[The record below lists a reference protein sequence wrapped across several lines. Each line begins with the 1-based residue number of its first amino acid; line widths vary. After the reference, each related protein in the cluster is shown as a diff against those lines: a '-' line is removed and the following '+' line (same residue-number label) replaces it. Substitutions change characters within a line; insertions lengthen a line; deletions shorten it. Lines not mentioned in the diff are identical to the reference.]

1 MKARRTIQLVSQN
14 VVLWMALLLFLS
26 GGTQAMASE
35 ISSPIIKLP
44 EPRYDGKVSVEKAMY
59 LRRSIRSYKPEPL
72 SLNNISQLLWAAQG
86 KTSPRGY
93 RTTPS
98 AGALYPLE
106 VYLFAFD
113 VTGLAEGVY
122 QYFPNEHAIAI
133 TRKGNVREELC
144 KSSLNQS
151 PVRNAPAVFVIS
163 AVYERTIRKYS
174 RRGGRYVQLE
184 AGHAAQNICLQA
196 ISEGLGTVVVGA
208 FLDHEVNALLN
219 SIPEARPLYII
230 PAGVPA
236 E

>member
-1 MKARRTIQLVSQN
+1 
-14 VVLWMALLLFLS
+14 
-26 GGTQAMASE
+26 MASE
-35 ISSPIIKLP
+35 TATQKIKLP
-44 EPRYDGKVSVEKAMY
+44 APRYDGKVSVEKAMH
-59 LRRSIRSYKPEPL
+59 LRRSIRSYKLEPL

-93 RTTPS
+93 RTAPS

-106 VYLFAFD
+106 VYFFAFD
-113 VTGLAEGVY
+113 VTGLDEGVY
-122 QYFPNEHAIAI
+122 QYFPNEHAIAM
-133 TRKGNVREELC
+133 TRKGNVREDLC

-151 PVRNAPAVFVIS
+151 PVRHAPAVFVIS
-163 AVYERTIRKYS
+163 AVFERTIIKYGQ
-174 RRGGRYVQLE
+174 RGERYVQIE

-196 ISEGLGTVVVGA
+196 VSEGMGTVVVGA
-208 FLDHEVNALLN
+208 FLDHEINALLN

>member
-1 MKARRTIQLVSQN
+1 
-14 VVLWMALLLFLS
+14 
-26 GGTQAMASE
+26 MASE
-35 ISSPIIKLP
+35 TAPQKIKLP
-44 EPRYDGKVSVEKAMY
+44 EPRYDGKVSVEKAMH
-59 LRRSIRSYKPEPL
+59 LRRSIRSYKTEPL

-86 KTSPRGY
+86 KTSPQGY
-93 RTTPS
+93 RTAPS

-113 VTGLAEGVY
+113 VTGLKEGAY
-122 QYFPNEHAIAI
+122 QYFPNEHSIAM
-133 TRKGNVREELC
+133 TRKGNVREDLC

-151 PVRNAPAVFVIS
+151 PVRYAPAVFVVS
-163 AVYERTIRKYS
+163 AVYERTIRKYGQ
-174 RRGGRYVQLE
+174 RGGRYVQIE

-196 ISEGLGTVVVGA
+196 VSEGLGTVVVGA
-208 FLDHEVNALLN
+208 FLDHEINALLN